1 MKEMAAKL
9 GIRLF
14 LTAGNSPWSN
24 GKNERT
30 HFTCDRTVD
39 KLLEEN
45 KEVRLE
51 DALRKAVNAHN
62 MQINRRGFSPRQLVF
77 GRQGVIPGITDGN
90 PASMEPIV
98 ESDVFSKEFII

>member
-1 MKEMAAKL
+1 M
-9 GIRLF
+9 
-14 LTAGNSPWSN
+14 N
-24 GKNERT
+24 
-30 HFTCDRTVD
+30 
-39 KLLEEN
+39 
-45 KEVRLE
+45 LE

-98 ESDVFSKEFII
+98 ESDVFRKEFII